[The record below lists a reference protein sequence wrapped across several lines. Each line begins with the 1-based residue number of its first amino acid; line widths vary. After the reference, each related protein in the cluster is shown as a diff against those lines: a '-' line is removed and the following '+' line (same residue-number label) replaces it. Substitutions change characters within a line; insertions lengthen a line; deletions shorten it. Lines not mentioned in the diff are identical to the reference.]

1 MLNLIISRHVGTH
14 WRHRTLKIGQ
24 CAWMGPRGW
33 EGSFGMLA
41 HNATRVVICPR
52 WVITNLRPRLSPDE
66 VSSTAGHRPLARKR
80 DPLTSSWTAAV
91 KTCARAN
98 QHEPSSDLVISVRS
112 KKKKKKR
119 RGRKTHRPG
128 EWHGRQIYVAWTSF
142 HDGQPSFHF
151 SEMDPET
158 LTHWWA
164 SMCPASVELEF
175 LGSSRRLIGLMGVDP
190 AVT

>member
-24 CAWMGPRGW
+24 CAWMGSRGW

-52 WVITNLRPRLSPDE
+52 WVITNLRPSPFPWR
-66 VSSTAGHRPLARKR
+66 GLIHRGTQTSREKARPVDLIVNR
-80 DPLTSSWTAAV
+80 GRQNMRAREP
-91 KTCARAN
+91 ARALFGSGN
-98 QHEPSSDLVISVRS
+98 FGKEQ
-112 KKKKKKR
+112 KKKKR